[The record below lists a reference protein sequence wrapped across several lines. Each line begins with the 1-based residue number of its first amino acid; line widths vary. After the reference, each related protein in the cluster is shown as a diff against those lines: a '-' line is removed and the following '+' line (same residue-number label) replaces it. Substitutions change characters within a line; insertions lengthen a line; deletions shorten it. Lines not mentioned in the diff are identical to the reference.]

1 MLKDTGE
8 HFVLALLGTIPT
20 LNTWRAEAVRK
31 DYLSHKRTIL
41 GFFKPK
47 HTKKRP
53 LTKGENVLEFFIHI
67 NKSPAAMHAKKN
79 VISYYKIS
87 EFFLYYSF

>member
-31 DYLSHKRTIL
+31 DYLNHKRTIL
-41 GFFKPK
+41 GFFLPK

-53 LTKGENVLEFFIHI
+53 LTKGENVLEFLIHI
-67 NKSPAAMHAKKN
+67 NKSPAAMHAKKCH
-79 VISYYKIS
+79 II
-87 EFFLYYSF
+87 L

>member
-1 MLKDTGE
+1 MLKNTGE

-31 DYLSHKRTIL
+31 DYLSHKHTIL
-41 GFFKPK
+41 GIFKPK

-53 LTKGENVLEFFIHI
+53 LTKGENVLEFLIHI
-67 NKSPAAMHAKKN
+67 NKSPAAMHAKKCN
-79 VISYYKIS
+79 II
-87 EFFLYYSF
+87 L

>member
-1 MLKDTGE
+1 MLKNTGE

-41 GFFKPK
+41 VFFKPD
-47 HTKKRP
+47 TKKRP
-53 LTKGENVLEFFIHI
+53 LTKGENVLEFLIHI
-67 NKSPAAMHAKKN
+67 NKSPAAMHAKKCN
-79 VISYYKIS
+79 II
-87 EFFLYYSF
+87 L